1 MEEKVRQYKYSVLEY
16 LRPYLEH
23 ESVLKM
29 KAYVQHG
36 DVSTYRHCLNVA
48 CTACILRG
56 SGVGRWMKKAWSS
69 GRFCT
74 TSIYTTGISES
85 GKDGFTGFA
94 ILRWPRKMR
103 GRPLA
108 SAIKYI
114 ISFARI
120 CIR

>member
-48 CTACILRG
+48 CYSLYLARKWRWTVDEESLVV
-56 SGVGRWMKKAWSS
+56 GV
-69 GRFCT
+69 
-74 TSIYTTGISES
+74 
-85 GKDGFTGFA
+85 
-94 ILRWPRKMR
+94 
-103 GRPLA
+103 
-108 SAIKYI
+108 
-114 ISFARI
+114 FARLLF
-120 CIR
+120 IRLAYPKAERTASRGLPYCAGREKCEGDLWRQR

>member
-48 CTACILRG
+48 EVAL
-56 SGVGRWMKKAWSS
+56 
-69 GRFCT
+69 
-74 TSIYTTGISES
+74 
-85 GKDGFTGFA
+85 DGG
-94 ILRWPRKMR
+94 
-103 GRPLA
+103 
-108 SAIKYI
+108 
-114 ISFARI
+114 
-120 CIR
+120 

>member
-1 MEEKVRQYKYSVLEY
+1 MQYKYSVLEY

-48 CTACILRG
+48 CYSLYLARKW
-56 SGVGRWMKKAWSS
+56 RWMVDE
-69 GRFCT
+69 
-74 TSIYTTGISES
+74 ES
-85 GKDGFTGFA
+85 LVVGA
-94 ILRWPRKMR
+94 IPRWPRKMR